1 MIDRNIRHRV
11 ERGRQVRPQRIER
24 HPLFIQQG
32 DKNLLCGS
40 CWHEG
45 DELRLSFNDDAL
57 GRTARIHHTEGKLRF
72 VASERIAGAMIAL
85 VRHG

>member
-1 MIDRNIRHRV
+1 MIERNIRHRV

-24 HPLFIQQG
+24 HPLFIQTG

-45 DELRLSFNDDAL
+45 DELRLSFNDDQH
-57 GRTARIHHTEGKLRF
+57 GRTARMHHTEGKLRF
-72 VASERIAGAMIAL
+72 IPSERIAGAIVAL
-85 VRHG
+85 VKP